1 MFVWI
6 FLLNLIDLVPVDYL
20 PMLAAK
26 ITGDEHL
33 FFRAV
38 ATTDP
43 NATLGLSISVFALIV
58 FYSIKVKGIGGF
70 LGELTLHPSAA
81 RTSSFRSC

>member
-1 MFVWI
+1 MIAPLALTVFVWI

-38 ATTDP
+38 ATTGRTP
-43 NATLGLSISVFALIV
+43 
-58 FYSIKVKGIGGF
+58 
-70 LGELTLHPSAA
+70 PSAC
-81 RTSSFRSC
+81 RSRCSP